1 MHGVYPV
8 EVLDLEYD
16 EDPTEFE
23 DADEVKD
30 ELTDDADDDG
40 IEDVVWL
47 ERDEYAEL
55 GNNLGKRR
63 RL

>member
-16 EDPTEFE
+16 EDPTEFD

-55 GNNLGKRR
+55 GNKHGKRR